1 MIENIE
7 LMITLIFLSILYI
20 LLFGEPGYIISNIES
35 EYKVNESEKE
45 IESEEVNESEEDVE
59 YDDNN
64 YNDEEI
70 DDVDICS
77 DSECSDTECLE

>member
-1 MIENIE
+1 MVENIE

-35 EYKVNESEKE
+35 EYKVNESEEK
-45 IESEEVNESEEDVE
+45 IESEEDVE

-70 DDVDICS
+70 DSVDICS
-77 DSECSDTECLE
+77 DSECSDTDCLE

>member
-20 LLFGEPGYIISNIES
+20 LLFGESGYIISNIES
-35 EYKVNESEKE
+35 EYKVNEN
-45 IESEEVNESEEDVE
+45 EEEVE

-64 YNDEEI
+64 LDDAEI
-70 DDVDICS
+70 DSVDICS
-77 DSECSDTECLE
+77 DIEFSDTNCLE